1 MEFASQSG
9 STFRSNGESAWE
21 FMTSKCFQ
29 DTPIESNGKA
39 GNGGDSEYR
48 LEPNIKHWEPSL

>member
-9 STFRSNGESAWE
+9 STFRSKGESVWE
-21 FMTSKCFQ
+21 LMTSKCFQ

-48 LEPNIKHWEPSL
+48 LEPNIKHWEPRL